1 MEVTSVRGRGGE
13 VCQHTNSCCVF
24 ILGTGGE
31 KHWGRGYVLAKRAAV
46 KLLEAM
52 GKEGGGSL
60 MAPPHG
66 APSGLPSGAQR
77 LLGEGGGGRHA
88 EPAAFPPP
96 PLAQSAPATPRA
108 LS

>member
-1 MEVTSVRGRGGE
+1 MEVTSVRGCGGE

-24 ILGTGGE
+24 ILSTGGE

-52 GKEGGGSL
+52 GKEGGV
-60 MAPPHG
+60 PHG
-66 APSGLPSGAQR
+66 APSRGSFRAPLRAPNGR
-77 LLGEGGGGRHA
+77 WEGGGGRHA

-96 PLAQSAPATPRA
+96 PLRQSAPATPRA
-108 LS
+108 RS